1 MPIKLMMEA
10 SESNF
15 DEIAYLAANP
25 DIAAACKS
33 GQTNPRK
40 HFLKYGRFERR
51 KMRFSHLINP
61 VREEKM
67 AKFAHTIDTTRPY
80 RIAENKYDFL
90 TDELRAELNI
100 VDTDAV
106 SSHPYSPDIE
116 GLIQRN
122 LGGLLLDFGAGK
134 RPVYYEDVINLEVVD
149 YDTTDIRAA
158 GEYLPF
164 KDNSFD
170 AVITVAVLEHVTNPW
185 LCAQEI
191 IRVLKPGGELF
202 CSVPFLQP
210 LHGYPHHYF
219 NMTHQGLA
227 RLFHNHV
234 DIIEQ
239 KVSDSELPIWW
250 LSWAISSWADGLSKV
265 TRAKFLEMRVKELTE
280 DPSKLLSQAFVREL
294 SRTKNFELAASTTLR
309 ARKH

>member
-1 MPIKLMMEA
+1 MPIKLMVEA
-10 SESNF
+10 TESNF
-15 DEIAYLAANP
+15 DETAYLAGNP
-25 DIAAACKS
+25 DVAEACRKRL
-33 GQTNPRK
+33 TTPRR
-40 HFLKYGRFERR
+40 HFLKYGLREGR
-51 KMRFSHLINP
+51 KMRFSHMIDSM
-61 VREEKM
+61 REEKM
-67 AKFAHTIDTTRPY
+67 AKFAHTIDTSRPH
-80 RIAENKYDFL
+80 RVEKNKFDFL

-106 SSHPYSPDIE
+106 SSHPYGPDIE
-116 GLIQRN
+116 ALIQRN
-122 LGGLLLDFGAGK
+122 SGGLLLDFGAGR

-149 YDTTDIRAA
+149 YDTTDVRAA

-170 AVITVAVLEHVTNPW
+170 AVITVAVLEHVTDPW
-185 LCAQEI
+185 RCAQEI

-227 RLFHNHV
+227 RLFHDRV

-239 KVSDSELPIWW
+239 KVNDSELPIWW
-250 LSWAISSWADGLSKV
+250 LSWALSSWAAGLSKG
-265 TRAKFLEMRVKELTE
+265 TRENFLEMRVRDLTG
-280 DPSKLLSQAFVREL
+280 DPSKLLSQRFVREL
-294 SRTKNFELAASTTLR
+294 SRTKNFELAASTTLH
-309 ARKH
+309 ARKQ